1 MSTLT
6 SAVSIE
12 WITIETVQA
21 LPTGGPCGV
30 VNAVDAQPSVCV
42 THRPQGRVNIAITGA
57 KITHPHLMSVCV
69 EGGGGGEEE
78 RSDTSPAGHIKAS

>member
-6 SAVSIE
+6 SAASIE
-12 WITIETVQA
+12 WITIETIQA

-42 THRPQGRVNIAITGA
+42 THGPQGKVNIAITGA

-69 EGGGGGEEE
+69 WGGGEGE
-78 RSDTSPAGHIKAS
+78 RSNTSPRTH